1 MTEQNNES
9 FSTGLYHAVGIVLV
23 IAVYWMVHHVYQVDM
38 LGGTE
43 VESSQ
48 WQLGLGLCGGA
59 LVAALIIFPMR
70 RRLRRGPA
78 QGFEPWMVLHSYL
91 GVVAGIILLHHGFFN
106 FSLNLRGILLAA
118 LMLTIV
124 LGFVAL
130 ILRKRLA
137 AGVESTL
144 LKKISLYH
152 RVFSVLTGILLV
164 VHVLFDAVVR
174 Q

>member
-1 MTEQNNES
+1 M
-9 FSTGLYHAVGIVLV
+9 VLV
-23 IAVYWMVHHVYQVDM
+23 VYWWVHHVYQVDM
-38 LGGTE
+38 VGGTE

-48 WQLGLGLCGGA
+48 WQLGLGLGGGA

-70 RRLRRGPA
+70 RRLRHGA
-78 QGFEPWMVLHSYL
+78 AKGFEPWMIMHSYL
-91 GVVAGIILLHHGFFN
+91 GMVAGVILLHHGFFN

-124 LGFVAL
+124 LGFLAV
-130 ILRKRLA
+130 ILRMRQ
-137 AGVESTL
+137 GEGMESTF
-144 LKKISLYH
+144 LKKIALYH

-164 VHVLFDAVVR
+164 IHVLFDAVVR